1 MIDIA
6 TLQRMHPD
14 WNLVDAIEGPQGQG
28 IVALGKDG
36 GVFALDAQGGTTGLV
51 APLAHTDQGAFS
63 YTTLAP
69 NQRQAGVGFTK
80 GGITVLPNGG
90 YRLTNVNQQNFDFN
104 GPPPAPLTQVNPGQ
118 TTVGTQ
124 QATDTTP
131 TTSAGDVTGSAAIHA
146 VLDPIGL
153 GSLADTALNALHGT
167 KGADPSWV
175 TTVWLPQQQQWKD
188 AFPEIAAAQAKNQ
201 AGTPA
206 HIPTPAEIVAYRQT
220 AQQMVDQGIIPQ
232 EFVTKDQVGKLI
244 NGGVSLPEFQSR
256 VMDGY
261 DQLRNSDP
269 AAQAAFL
276 AYHPGVDISHAA
288 ASFLDPTLSLAA
300 INRME
305 TQYQIGGA
313 AGRSGFG
320 PITAG
325 QATGLE
331 QAGFTGASSQGQFM
345 QLAGQH
351 ALYDQNLVGETPG
364 VNRDTA
370 LSSLTSADAAA
381 QLDQRRTG
389 RSALFQGGGGAAGS
403 GQGGQGLGGAGQ

>member
-1 MIDIA
+1 MDLA
-6 TLQRMHPD
+6 TLQRMHPQWNIVD
-14 WNLVDAIEGPQGQG
+14 WKEGPQGQG
-28 IVALGKDG
+28 IVAVGADG
-36 GVFALDAQGGTTGLV
+36 GVFSLDATGGTTGV
-51 APLAHTDQGAFS
+51 TAPFYGS
-63 YTTLAP
+63 YTQLPAD
-69 NQRQAGVGFTK
+69 QRQGNRTFSRIDVNQ
-80 GGITVLPNGG
+80 NGG
-90 YRLTNVNQQNFDFN
+90 YTLVSNNQEQYNFN
-104 GPPPAPLTQVNPGQ
+104 APPPAPLPTVNPGQ
-118 TTVGTQ
+118 TTVGSQ
-124 QATDTTP
+124 QATDTIAT
-131 TTSAGDVTGSAAIHA
+131 GDTVSGSAAIHA
-146 VLDPIGL
+146 VLDPLGL
-153 GSLADTALNALHGT
+153 GNLADTALTALHGT
-167 KGADPSWV
+167 QGADASYI
-175 TTVWLPQQQQWKD
+175 TQVWLPQQKQYKD
-188 AFPEIAAAQAKNQ
+188 AFPEIAAAQAK
-201 AGTPA
+201 ASADPTGGV
-206 HIPTPAEIVAYRQT
+206 HIPTPGEIVAFRGA
-220 AQQMVDQGIIPQ
+220 AQQMADKGIIPQ
-232 EFVTKDQVGKLI
+232 EFVTKDKVAQLI